1 MNRNIFLPKL
11 VAISLVVFLN
21 ACLFLF
27 MWQTSV
33 FESASLDVER
43 NERILASLEDE
54 NRTLVADAISRNSNP
69 DNQVASVI
77 YKNGDIK

>member
-1 MNRNIFLPKL
+1 MNRNIILTKFM
-11 VAISLVVFLN
+11 AICVIVFLN

-54 NRTLVADAISRNSNP
+54 NRTLVADVISRSSNS
-69 DNQVASVI
+69 DNQVASI
-77 YKNGDIK
+77 LYKGGEF